1 MLITH
6 ISFRSQA
13 KVAKDGGD
21 PAAVAAA
28 EAADREEVDLRS
40 VYVGNVDYVCTPEEL
55 QQHFQQCGTVNRV
68 TILTDKGGNPK
79 VWTLEPSTSRGYR
92 MGWLGGSIHNC

>member
-1 MLITH
+1 MPLLRHCGIRYDHAH
-6 ISFRSQA
+6 IQIAAYPPQA

-28 EAADREEVDLRS
+28 EAADREEIDLRS
-40 VYVGNVDYVCTPEEL
+40 VYVGNVDYLCTPEEL

-68 TILTDKGGNPK
+68 TILSDKGGNPK
-79 VWTLEPSTSRGYR
+79 VCL
-92 MGWLGGSIHNC
+92 LH